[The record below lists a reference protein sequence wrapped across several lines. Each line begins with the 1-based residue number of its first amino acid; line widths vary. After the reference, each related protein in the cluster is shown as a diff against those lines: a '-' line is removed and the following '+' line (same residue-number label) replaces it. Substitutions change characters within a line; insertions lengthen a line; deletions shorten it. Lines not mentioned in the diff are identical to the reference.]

1 MIIIYIWDYVA
12 VQMILFV
19 NIVELK
25 NHIIEIINML
35 VDNHVD
41 GLKMENL
48 LWITMYGLIDRHS
61 FDPSI
66 DPPKDQNVKFDRDI
80 HKEFILVFT
89 LKKNLK

>member
-12 VQMILFV
+12 VQMMLFV

-48 LWITMYGLIDRHS
+48 LWITT
-61 FDPSI
+61 
-66 DPPKDQNVKFDRDI
+66 K
-80 HKEFILVFT
+80 
-89 LKKNLK
+89 